1 MDGNLTV
8 QQLLGM
14 ARGVA
19 SGMKYLSGMNYVHRV
34 CITTINLL
42 NDWNSMFIC
51 LFVFLICFYLFN
63 FTLAGPCCAECF
75 GVGRY
80 GVQSG

>member
-34 CITTINLL
+34 CIATINLL
-42 NDWNSMFIC
+42 NDWNSMFVC
-51 LFVFLICFYLFN
+51 LFVF
-63 FTLAGPCCAECF
+63 
-75 GVGRY
+75 
-80 GVQSG
+80 

>member
-1 MDGNLTV
+1 MDGSLTV

-34 CITTINLL
+34 CIATINLL
-42 NDWNSMFIC
+42 NDWNSMFVC
-51 LFVFLICFYLFN
+51 FFKFVFIYLI
-63 FTLAGPCCAECF
+63 
-75 GVGRY
+75 
-80 GVQSG
+80 

>member
-1 MDGNLTV
+1 MDGKLTV

-34 CITTINLL
+34 CITANNPLK
-42 NDWNSMFIC
+42 DRNSM
-51 LFVFLICFYLFN
+51 VFFF
-63 FTLAGPCCAECF
+63 
-75 GVGRY
+75 
-80 GVQSG
+80 

>member
-14 ARGVA
+14 ARDVA

-42 NDWNSMFIC
+42 EFDVC
-51 LFVFLICFYLFN
+51 LFYIF
-63 FTLAGPCCAECF
+63 
-75 GVGRY
+75 
-80 GVQSG
+80 

>member
-42 NDWNSMFIC
+42 NDWNSMFVC
-51 LFVFLICFYLFN
+51 LFVFLNLFL
-63 FTLAGPCCAECF
+63 FI
-75 GVGRY
+75 
-80 GVQSG
+80 

>member
-34 CITTINLL
+34 CIATISLL
-42 NDWNSMFIC
+42 NDWNSMFVC
-51 LFVFLICFYLFN
+51 LFFLICFYLFN
-63 FTLAGPCCAECF
+63 FTLAGPCCAKCF